1 MLHHDESQE
10 EFLERLDREHDKR
23 MKQSRR
29 QWRSLFALLIACG
42 IYSCILPFTTSLDQ
56 IMLLLSIFLVFVG
69 QFLYVM
75 GLD

>member
-1 MLHHDESQE
+1 MLRHNECQE

-29 QWRSLFALLIACG
+29 QWRSLFALVIAWG
-42 IYSCILPFTTSLDQ
+42 IYACILPFTTSLEQ
-56 IMLLLSIFLVFVG
+56 IMLLFGIFLVFVG

-75 GLD
+75 GMD

>member
-1 MLHHDESQE
+1 MLRHDENQGE
-10 EFLERLDREHDKR
+10 MLERLELEHVKR

-29 QWRSLFALLIACG
+29 EWRSLFALVIAWG

-75 GLD
+75 GMD